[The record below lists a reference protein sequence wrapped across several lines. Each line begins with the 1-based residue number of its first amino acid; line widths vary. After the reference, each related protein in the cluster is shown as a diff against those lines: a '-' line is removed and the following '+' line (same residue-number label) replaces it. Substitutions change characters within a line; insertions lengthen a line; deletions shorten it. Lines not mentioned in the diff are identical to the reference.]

1 LRTKQEQQ
9 QKEVRRGRP
18 NQAQGKARHQAMP
31 GKGSRKE
38 TTENRQPKKKKAKKR
53 KKRKKEEKK
62 KEEEEEEE
70 EENLKRKTPHK
81 P

>member
-1 LRTKQEQQ
+1 MRTKQEQQ
-9 QKEVRRGRP
+9 LKEVRRGRP

-62 KEEEEEEE
+62 KKM
-70 EENLKRKTPHK
+70 KRKKKKT
-81 P
+81 